1 MGSRRDP
8 KPRLELDVEDKPVD
22 HSYEMTTT
30 ALRTHGYEIGVNG
43 ISLRPPL
50 SVQTDRPADDGG
62 ALSSSMFVRIGTLG
76 KGSTS
81 SVSKAFRVDTCEM
94 FALKS
99 VAVHV
104 KSQRHQ
110 LVKELDAYNSV
121 ACNFI
126 AKFHGAYYCDGTT
139 VIVLE
144 YMNRG
149 SLQDA
154 VNNVGPLPEH
164 VLQRIA
170 KQVVLGLRHI
180 HSLRKVHRDIKPG
193 NILLNSAGV
202 AKVADFGIAKE
213 LDLGNM
219 AAQTYVGTQL
229 YMSPERIHSE
239 PYGCPADIWSFGLS
253 LATCATGRFP
263 YPGAN
268 GFLPFYES
276 MTRGPPPT
284 LPRSRFS
291 VGLRNFISKCLVKD
305 PAKRWSAERLLS
317 HPWIADV
324 DVTEPMRWPW
334 DTTGSELSPSD
345 EDDLSTVAR
354 ILREQHEP
362 LPIVPDRLE
371 RLAAS
376 LNLPV
381 HIVQRKLDQYMR

>member
-1 MGSRRDP
+1 M
-8 KPRLELDVEDKPVD
+8 
-22 HSYEMTTT
+22 
-30 ALRTHGYEIGVNG
+30 
-43 ISLRPPL
+43 
-50 SVQTDRPADDGG
+50 
-62 ALSSSMFVRIGTLG
+62 
-76 KGSTS
+76 
-81 SVSKAFRVDTCEM
+81 
-94 FALKS
+94 
-99 VAVHV
+99 
-104 KSQRHQ
+104 
-110 LVKELDAYNSV
+110 
-121 ACNFI
+121 
-126 AKFHGAYYCDGTT
+126 
-139 VIVLE
+139 
-144 YMNRG
+144 
-149 SLQDA
+149 QDA

-202 AKVADFGIAKE
+202 AKVADFGMHRFIIRATPDAGADALLLGIAKE

-324 DVTEPMRWPW
+324 DVTEP
-334 DTTGSELSPSD
+334 
-345 EDDLSTVAR
+345 
-354 ILREQHEP
+354 
-362 LPIVPDRLE
+362 
-371 RLAAS
+371 
-376 LNLPV
+376 
-381 HIVQRKLDQYMR
+381 